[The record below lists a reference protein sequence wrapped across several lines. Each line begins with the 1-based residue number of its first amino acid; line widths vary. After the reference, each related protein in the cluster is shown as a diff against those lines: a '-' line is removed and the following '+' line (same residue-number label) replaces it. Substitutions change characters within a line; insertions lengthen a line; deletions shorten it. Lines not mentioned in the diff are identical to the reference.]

1 MRTWAAANLS
11 AWLIIAAPVS
21 YTHLDVYKRQ
31 VKSLMVGREITG
43 GYYRTDWDM
52 TYKDEKVLEVKDLS
66 MANAFENVSFDLYKG
81 EILAFCGLS
90 DAGIH
95 ELGKAL
101 TGIEKSSKGSVMVV
115 ELSLIHIL

>member
-1 MRTWAAANLS
+1 M
-11 AWLIIAAPVS
+11 
-21 YTHLDVYKRQ
+21 
-31 VKSLMVGREITG
+31 
-43 GYYRTDWDM
+43 
-52 TYKDEKVLEVKDLS
+52 
-66 MANAFENVSFDLYKG
+66 YKG

-115 ELSLIHIL
+115 EDKVYVKNPLDAIEVGMAYIPKDRDQEALMMNTSIYVI